1 MPGELY
7 NHLAEQLM
15 AGIWNEMLTDTSSLQ
30 NKNDNENK
38 DENESGECADDDAN
52 VRAVG
57 GLTDVRYLVRW
68 LGLRLVPIHS
78 CI

>member
-1 MPGELY
+1 
-7 NHLAEQLM
+7 
-15 AGIWNEMLTDTSSLQ
+15 MLTDTSSLQ

-57 GLTDVRYLVRW
+57 GMTDVRYLVR
-68 LGLRLVPIHS
+68 
-78 CI
+78 